1 MENDRCGVPT
11 WLTGTWYQSI
21 KQGECVWMKQTGKK
35 YLVTLLSAL
44 LAISVMLNVASAAS
58 LVEITAYLNNE
69 IKIMLNGKLFEPKL
83 ADGTKVVPITY
94 NGTTYLPLRAIS
106 EAVGLET
113 SWDGGTKTVYLGEK
127 GGQPSGNT
135 ESVIR
140 VTPEYT
146 RGGEKLYR
154 VASRTPEYL
163 NRAPN
168 RSFEY
173 GYAGEPDYYAGI
185 TLFVPVNYEYKK
197 FRATFW
203 IDEEKDEEGNYKSA
217 PPVIE
222 FKEESNQYLLKRIN
236 AAYGNLYEVELDI
249 EDVHTL
255 QIWAQGSLTIIGEP
269 VLVK

>member
-1 MENDRCGVPT
+1 
-11 WLTGTWYQSI
+11 
-21 KQGECVWMKQTGKK
+21 MKKSGRKL
-35 YLVTLLSAL
+35 LVTLLSLL

-58 LVEITAYLNNE
+58 LVEIKAYLNNE

-113 SWDGGTKTVYLGEK
+113 SWDGNTKTVYLGEK
-127 GGQPSGNT
+127 SGQPSGNQ
-135 ESVIR
+135 EQVIR

-146 RGGEKLYR
+146 QGGEDLYR

-163 NRAPN
+163 NRAPG
-168 RSFEY
+168 RTFAY
-173 GYAGEPDYYAGI
+173 GYAGEPEYYAGI
-185 TLFVPVNYEYKK
+185 SLFIPVNYEYKK
-197 FRATFW
+197 FKATFR
-203 IDEEKDEEGNYKSA
+203 IDEMKDEEGNYMSS

-222 FKEESNQYLLKRIN
+222 FKEQSNQYLLKRIN

-255 QIWAQGSLTIIGEP
+255 EIWAQGSLTIVGEP

>member
-1 MENDRCGVPT
+1 MIMRNQPNN
-11 WLTGTWYQSI
+11 
-21 KQGECVWMKQTGKK
+21 QGECIWMKKTGKK
-35 YLVTLLSAL
+35 FLVTLLSVL
-44 LAISVMLNVASAAS
+44 LAVSVMLNVASAAS

-83 ADGTKVVPITY
+83 ADGSKVVPITY

-127 GGQPSGNT
+127 SGQPTGNQ
-135 ESVIR
+135 EQVIR

-146 RGGEKLYR
+146 RGGETLYR

-163 NRAPN
+163 DRAPG
-168 RSFEY
+168 RTFDY
-173 GYAGEPDYYAGI
+173 GYASEPGFYAGMS
-185 TLFVPVNYEYKK
+185 LFVPVNYEYKK
-197 FRATFW
+197 FKATFW
-203 IDEEKDEEGNYKSA
+203 IDEEKDEYGNYKSS

-222 FKEESNQYLLKRIN
+222 FKEESNEYLLKRIN

-255 QIWAQGSLTIIGEP
+255 EIWAQGSLTIIGEP
-269 VLVK
+269 VLIK

>member
-1 MENDRCGVPT
+1 M
-11 WLTGTWYQSI
+11 
-21 KQGECVWMKQTGKK
+21 QGECVWMKKSGRKL
-35 YLVTLLSAL
+35 LVTLLSLL

-58 LVEITAYLNNE
+58 LVEIKAYLNNE

-113 SWDGGTKTVYLGEK
+113 SWDGNTKTVYLGEK
-127 GGQPSGNT
+127 SGQPSGNQ
-135 ESVIR
+135 EQVIR

-146 RGGEKLYR
+146 QGGEDLYR

-163 NRAPN
+163 NRAPG
-168 RSFEY
+168 RTFAY
-173 GYAGEPDYYAGI
+173 GYAGEPEYYAGI
-185 TLFVPVNYEYKK
+185 SLFIPVNYEYKK
-197 FRATFW
+197 FKATFR
-203 IDEEKDEEGNYKSA
+203 IDEMKDEEGNYMSS

-222 FKEESNQYLLKRIN
+222 FKEQSNQYLLKRIN

-255 QIWAQGSLTIIGEP
+255 EIWAQGSLTIVGEP